1 MYLMGMEK
9 MMTEKN
15 TWIVIYNQMDFL
27 FQLPP
32 IPNHS

>member
-1 MYLMGMEK
+1 MDMEK

-15 TWIVIYNQMDFL
+15 IWIVSYNQMDLL